1 MARSEPQPL
10 SENVHYLPGGVNC
23 ALVLG
28 TDDRAVIVDSGQ
40 DKDYGRNLRRACEA
54 LGVTPVA
61 IVNTHAHADHFG
73 GNAYLLRQYPDLVV
87 VAPPFEASIMRAPY
101 LEPVYLFHGA
111 RPPEELTS
119 KWLQAEPSPVHVEVE
134 PGRLELAGVTFD
146 VIDTSGHAHR
156 QIALRVG
163 DVLLAADAFFGDSV
177 LHKYAL
183 PFGQDIAGQLA
194 ALATVGA
201 NDARVALPGHGDP
214 SEDLPR
220 SAGANRAA
228 IERAADAVA
237 QACRGD
243 GTEAVLR
250 GTCEALDIEITDLPR
265 YHLNLCAVSA
275 YLSYLRD
282 LGRVDARLEAG
293 ALTWHDASA

>member
-1 MARSEPQPL
+1 VQ
-10 SENVHYLPGGVNC
+10 YLPGGVNC

-40 DKDYGRNLRRACEA
+40 DKNYGRNLRRACEA
-54 LGVTPVA
+54 LRVTPVA

-87 VAPPFEASIMRAPY
+87 YAPPFEASIIRSPY

-111 RPPEELTS
+111 RPPRELTS
-119 KWLQAEPSPVHVEVE
+119 KWLQAEASPVHVELE
-134 PGRLELAGVTFD
+134 PGPLELAGVAME

-194 ALATVGA
+194 ALETVRA
-201 NDARVALPGHGDP
+201 SDARVALPGHGEP
-214 SEDLPR
+214 SENLVR
-220 SAGANRAA
+220 SADANRAA
-228 IERAADAVA
+228 IDRAAEAVE
-237 QACRGD
+237 QACRGG
-243 GTEAVLR
+243 GTEAVLA
-250 GTCEALDIEITDLPR
+250 GTCEALGIDMTDLPR
-265 YHLNLCAVSA
+265 YHLDLCTVSA
-275 YLSYLRD
+275 YLTYLRD
-282 LGRVDARLEAG
+282 LGRVDARLAG
-293 ALTWHDASA
+293 GTLAWHATSR